1 MSRCQDIPLVLL
13 DFRKKCVIRPYDR
26 SWQVEEFILDDY
38 KIDYFMTFLKVE
50 SSLFHLFVCE
60 NPAVLCVCILLERA
74 LNVSSLAEANITITM
89 LNRHGDELSFFFLSL
104 DSNRAHPNLGLQSV
118 ASSSCKL
125 FGVTVF

>member
-89 LNRHGDELSFFFLSL
+89 LNRHGDELSFFFYHWIQIELT
-104 DSNRAHPNLGLQSV
+104 QI
-118 ASSSCKL
+118 
-125 FGVTVF
+125 